1 MPMLGRLPGGGC
13 GNTLHYS
20 CLKNPHG
27 QRSPASYSPWG
38 CKELDMTEATQHTQ
52 KNKTSFCCCCCCCC
66 FYFYKSNRFVNSLAI
81 VVLNSIIRSSIKPFS
96 AQFLLISFEWT
107 ICFLFLL
114 HFVFEDHWPFKF
126 NSVLTLGF
134 RFFLLPRAA
143 IFCYCFLV
151 YFLVLIMVGVLC
163 ANCQPEYKLK
173 VSVLF

>member
-20 CLKNPHG
+20 CLKNHHG

-38 CKELDMTEATQHTQ
+38 CKELDMTEAIQHTQ
-52 KNKTSFCCCCCCCC
+52 KNKTSLF
-66 FYFYKSNRFVNSLAI
+66 FFFLYFYKSNIFVNSLAI
-81 VVLNSIIRSSIKPFS
+81 AVFNSIIRSSIKPFS

-114 HFVFEDHWPFKF
+114 HFVFEDHWPFKL
-126 NSVLTLGF
+126 NNVLTLGF

-151 YFLVLIMVGVLC
+151 YFHVLIMVGILY